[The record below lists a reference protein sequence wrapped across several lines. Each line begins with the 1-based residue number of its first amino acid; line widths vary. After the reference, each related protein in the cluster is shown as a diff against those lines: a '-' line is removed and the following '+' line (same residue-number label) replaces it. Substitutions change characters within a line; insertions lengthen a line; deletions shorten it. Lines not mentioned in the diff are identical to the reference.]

1 MAPGDGVVREVIV
14 SIRQLGGDSPRFDVD
29 WPDSVDPPRAGRLDR
44 EEARLIGGFMVAA
57 AGLLD
62 EPR

>member
-1 MAPGDGVVREVIV
+1 MVREVVV
-14 SIRQLGGDSPRFDVD
+14 SIRQLEGDSPRFDVD
-29 WPDSVDPPRAGRLDR
+29 WPDSVDLPGLEDWTAR
-44 EEARLIGGFMVAA
+44 EARLIGGFMVAA